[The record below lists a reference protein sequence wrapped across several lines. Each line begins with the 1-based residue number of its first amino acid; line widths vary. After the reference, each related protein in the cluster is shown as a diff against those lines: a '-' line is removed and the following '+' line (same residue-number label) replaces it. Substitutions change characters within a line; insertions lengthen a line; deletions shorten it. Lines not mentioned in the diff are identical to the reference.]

1 MQIVKYYFT
10 DMCRSMGS
18 LYEGGDTVYAL
29 AL

>member
-1 MQIVKYYFT
+1 MQIVKYHFT
-10 DMCRSMGS
+10 DMYRSMGS